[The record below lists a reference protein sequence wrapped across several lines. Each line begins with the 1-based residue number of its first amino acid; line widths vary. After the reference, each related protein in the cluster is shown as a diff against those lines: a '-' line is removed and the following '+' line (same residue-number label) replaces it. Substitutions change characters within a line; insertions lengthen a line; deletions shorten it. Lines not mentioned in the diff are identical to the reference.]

1 MRVFKD
7 ALSKSLLQS
16 TKPIRMKNQKIS
28 KVHDQWELLRRS
40 GHPSKFIPQNSQSTC
55 ATPSMHTGGPRQLIV
70 KAVPTYQRWTLRS
83 KKNLACGAGPL
94 LCSLN
99 VLVKLLTSLSP
110 SCLPIGTTRL
120 RLLTHLPAPLSIS
133 RGKLHGDRHH
143 GVREDQG
150 RQPHS

>member
-83 KKNLACGAGPL
+83 KKKSGMWG
-94 LCSLN
+94 
-99 VLVKLLTSLSP
+99 
-110 SCLPIGTTRL
+110 R
-120 RLLTHLPAPLSIS
+120 PAPLFFKCAREVAHFSLSFLPAHRHNPPPPPHTPACPPLDLS
-133 RGKLHGDRHH
+133 RQTAR
-143 GVREDQG
+143 
-150 RQPHS
+150 